1 MECVFVAFT
10 ENFIYLKKLKDLSN
24 YQIAKDLDCSQSS
37 VKNWVDGEVIP
48 RKRARDKIAR
58 YFGITL
64 AELDGDELPV
74 LPPEGAKKV
83 PAREDEDDLREDQKI
98 MANLLKRMT
107 VEERKN
113 FINAAVAALK
123 E

>member
-1 MECVFVAFT
+1 MSFAQNLKYIKEK
-10 ENFIYLKKLKDLSN
+10 ENLTNYRLAKLFG
-24 YQIAKDLDCSQSS
+24 CSQSS
-37 VKNWVDGEVIP
+37 LINWLDNGVVP
-48 RKRARDKIAR
+48 HPKTRQKIADH
-58 YFGITL
+58 FGITL

>member
-1 MECVFVAFT
+1 MAFT
-10 ENFIYLKKLKDLSN
+10 QNFNYCLEQKNYSAYRFAQIIGASN
-24 YQIAKDLDCSQSS
+24 QGVLNWQSG
-37 VKNWVDGEVIP
+37 KAIP
-48 RKRARDKIAR
+48 YTKTRRKIAE

-64 AELDGDELPV
+64 EELDGDELPV

>member
-1 MECVFVAFT
+1 MAFT